1 MFSHRKLARSANF
14 PRLCHPGR
22 MTHRDLYI
30 AAYDV
35 ADDRRLRLALDLAKE
50 YATGGQKSVYEVYLT
65 PAEKG
70 DLLANML
77 TVLDEAQDRFVLLRL
92 DPRAKVYTLGKAV
105 KPKDPAYFYVG

>member
-1 MFSHRKLARSANF
+1 
-14 PRLCHPGR
+14 

-35 ADDRRLRLALDLAKE
+35 ADERRLRQALELAKE

-70 DLLANML
+70 DFLANMM
-77 TVLDEAQDRFVLLRL
+77 TVLDEAEDRFVLLRL
-92 DPRAKVYTLGKAV
+92 DPRAKVYTLGRAV